1 MHFLLGV
8 NACTADAGVRGA
20 ASTPYP
26 VLLVTL
32 TGMTV
37 LLGYDPETLRERVD
51 LLEVGHRLDEL
62 GEMRS
67 RDALC
72 ERAWLLKVAGR
83 TDEALDLANTALR
96 LARFTGERS
105 DVMHPRILRATV
117 LQAAERYDEAL
128 TELTACADE
137 ARTQDWAVH
146 EATALLNRGK
156 VLFDLGRDAEA
167 LSALKAALRIVE
179 DGDAPDDRTE
189 SIQFA
194 IAVVQERIAAQ
205 Q

>member
-1 MHFLLGV
+1 MSAPARL
-8 NACTADAGVRGA
+8 GA
-20 ASTPYP
+20 ASAVYP
-26 VLLVTL
+26 DGPVTL
-32 TGMTV
+32 AGMTV

-67 RDALC
+67 IDALC

-83 TDEALDLANTALR
+83 PDEALDLANTALR

-105 DVMHPRILRATV
+105 DVMRPRILRATV

-137 ARTQDWAVH
+137 AHTQDWPAH
-146 EATALLNRGK
+146 EGAALQQRGT
-156 VLFDLGRDAEA
+156 VLFDLGRDADA
-167 LSALKAALRIVE
+167 LASLRAALRIREDTGAPAEAVE
-179 DGDAPDDRTE
+179 NTQFSIASVQARIDAQR
-189 SIQFA
+189 
-194 IAVVQERIAAQ
+194 
-205 Q
+205 